1 MTSRADVDGLPVGPG
16 AYVLMLELR
25 RPLRLAIA
33 TLPATTLPPGR
44 YAYAGSARGPG
55 GIRARVHRHLKKD
68 KKAHW
73 HIDRLTARAR
83 VIEVVAY
90 PDGDECARLA
100 DLLRAP
106 GASIPVLGFG
116 SSDCR
121 RCAAHLVA
129 LAGPDQNL
137 DIRPGN
143 GQGEQSCRS

>member
-1 MTSRADVDGLPVGPG
+1 VARWANTFADVDDLPAAPG

-25 RPLRLAIA
+25 RPVRLAIA

-55 GIRARVHRHLKKD
+55 GIRARVRRHLRKD
-68 KKAHW
+68 KKPHW
-73 HIDRLTARAR
+73 HIDRL
-83 VIEVVAY
+83 
-90 PDGDECARLA
+90 A
-100 DLLRAP
+100 DLLRVP
-106 GASIPVLGFG
+106 GASVPVPGFG

-143 GQGEQSCRS
+143 GQGERTCRS